1 MAGDRSTAKKTIIGS
16 LMRKKLSD
24 ITNSTHH
31 LQEQEKPLDDTC
43 NSNSADKECIQQLVK
58 ERMTLLKV
66 LAEKNKIIEW
76 TKAEMQMLRAN
87 VQKLQLQ
94 NWNLAQSNTHMLAEL
109 NLGRERI
116 KALQHE
122 IVWRAALFKGNNT
135 EVVVEK
141 VVMNNGNK
149 GTIMPD
155 DGDDEAGKPSPEASY
170 QKQRNMN
177 NRRRSIRRRCKCLQA
192 TAASPSTPSPKNPP
206 KIRLKEKRACSRRQC
221 VPSEKHEGEPLEELF
236 EIEDASY
243 VVNVTPSRPKQ
254 NAKHETTTQIS
265 APTPRSS
272 SFRIP
277 FLKSSIDKPQS
288 RRDTPSFKTKSAKT
302 TYY

>member
-1 MAGDRSTAKKTIIGS
+1 MAGERSTAKKTIIGS

-24 ITNSTHH
+24 ITNSSHH
-31 LQEQEKPLDDTC
+31 LQEQQKPLEDTTS
-43 NSNSADKECIQQLVK
+43 SNSADKDCIQQLLK
-58 ERMTLLKV
+58 ERMTLLKL

-76 TKAEMQMLRAN
+76 TKAEMQMLRGN

-122 IVWRAALFKGNNT
+122 LVWRVALFKGNKTNT
-135 EVVVEK
+135 EIVVEK
-141 VVMNNGNK
+141 VEMKNGNLA
-149 GTIMPD
+149 D

-170 QKQRNMN
+170 HKKRNMN
-177 NRRRSIRRRCKCLQA
+177 NRRRSIRRR
-192 TAASPSTPSPKNPP
+192 STPSPKNPP
-206 KIRLKEKRACSRRQC
+206 KTRQ
-221 VPSEKHEGEPLEELF
+221 KDKGEPLEELF
-236 EIEDASY
+236 EIEDGSF

-254 NAKHETTTQIS
+254 KAKHVTTQTIS
-265 APTPRSS
+265 ASKSS

-277 FLKSSIDKPQS
+277 FLKS
-288 RRDTPSFKTKSAKT
+288 
-302 TYY
+302 